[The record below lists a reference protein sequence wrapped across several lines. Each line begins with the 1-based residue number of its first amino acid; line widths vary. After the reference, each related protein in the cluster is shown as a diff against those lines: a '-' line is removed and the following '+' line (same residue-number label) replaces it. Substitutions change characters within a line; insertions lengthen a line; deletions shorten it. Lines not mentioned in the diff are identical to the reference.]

1 MYSKSELPIS
11 QIERLS
17 QLLDWLEA
25 LCQSNGMLITQE
37 LITREE
43 LAKRLKVTERCII
56 NYEKRKIIKPLR
68 LGTVIRYEWKE
79 VVKIMSKN
87 QL

>member
-17 QLLDWLEA
+17 QQIDWLEA
-25 LCQSNGMLITQE
+25 LFQSNGKLITQE

-43 LAKRLKVTERCII
+43 LAKRLKVTVRCII
-56 NYEKRKIIKPLR
+56 NYEKKKKIKPLR
-68 LGTVIRYEWKE
+68 LGTVIRYDWKE
-79 VVKIMSKN
+79 VVKLMSKN
-87 QL
+87 